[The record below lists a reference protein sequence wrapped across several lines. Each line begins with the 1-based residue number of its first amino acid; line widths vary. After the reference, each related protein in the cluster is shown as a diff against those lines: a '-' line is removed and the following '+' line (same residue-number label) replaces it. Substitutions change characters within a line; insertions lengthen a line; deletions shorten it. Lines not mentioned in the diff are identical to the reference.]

1 MIFTF
6 KLKKKLYDLCQYFS
20 PFTGSSWI
28 IIQHT
33 RKPLVNCSNWELK
46 IENELF
52 KRLVCRTYAV
62 AQRLYVVQWKKK
74 SKETSVILWLYDF
87 FCQFE
92 QYILAWCWLWS
103 FMSFGKMNLLQWSRK
118 VKNIKNSTK
127 LSSKKFVKK
136 ILKE

>member
-1 MIFTF
+1 MKSLESSDDPGHGSASDTF
-6 KLKKKLYDLCQYFS
+6 SYGHWGRWQESQFHQCCRPWCNIWNRLQYNPQRKK
-20 PFTGSSWI
+20 T
-28 IIQHT
+28 
-33 RKPLVNCSNWELK
+33 LK

-92 QYILAWCWLWS
+92 QYILA
-103 FMSFGKMNLLQWSRK
+103 
-118 VKNIKNSTK
+118 
-127 LSSKKFVKK
+127 
-136 ILKE
+136 